1 MKKLIYELY
10 TLAVGIE
17 PSEDTLDRTLAT
29 ANYLKD
35 NNFDTKDILKIL
47 RNAMKE
53 IDKNNLEI
61 PIRGEDLP
69 NELWNN
75 SLLEKN
81 RFYYSDIL
89 HIKSKAPSWN
99 PITFKEECE
108 PFFLEMKINFTI
120 DDLLIYYYDKCRVPQ
135 GLRDDK
141 KNAGALN
148 HLIKKYE
155 KFNNIPG
162 LDYVI
167 ALIDKAN
174 KDIDKNFFSDVFEIE
189 NYNKEVIEEFT
200 AMYEQAVFEK
210 TNVIVWRN

>member
-17 PSEDTLDRTLAT
+17 PSEDTLNRTLAT

-135 GLRDDK
+135 GLTDDK

-174 KDIDKNFFSDVFEIE
+174 KDIDKNFFADVFEIE